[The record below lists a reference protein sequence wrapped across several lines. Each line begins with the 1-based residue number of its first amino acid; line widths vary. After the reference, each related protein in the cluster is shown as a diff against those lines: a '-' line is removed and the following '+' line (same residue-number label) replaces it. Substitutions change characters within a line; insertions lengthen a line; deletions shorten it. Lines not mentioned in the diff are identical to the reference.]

1 MSIMDADNF
10 IAATA
15 CGDDVEHGKPDP
27 RLVGT
32 ALRKLVLP
40 AARCVMIGDTPYDA
54 EAGLEAGT
62 KAAGVLTGGFGFD
75 VLSDA
80 GCFTVTH
87 NLAGLINNLLTG
99 KETSLPDQ
107 PDFLRS
113 A

>member
-1 MSIMDADNF
+1 MSIVDADNF

-15 CGDDVEHGKPDP
+15 CGDDVEYGKPDP
-27 RLVGT
+27 RLVGV
-32 ALRKLVLP
+32 ALRKLALP

-75 VLSDA
+75 VLSEA
-80 GCFTVTH
+80 GCLAVA
-87 NLAGLINNLLTG
+87 NDLAGLVKNLLTG
-99 KETSLPDQ
+99 EETLLLDQ